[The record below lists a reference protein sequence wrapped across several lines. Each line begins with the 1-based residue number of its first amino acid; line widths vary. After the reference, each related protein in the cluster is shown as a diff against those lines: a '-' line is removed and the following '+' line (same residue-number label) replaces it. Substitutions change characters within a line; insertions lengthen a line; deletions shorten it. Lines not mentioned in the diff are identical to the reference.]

1 MTAEDHAIDGLPVA
15 CTLSWLGPP
24 PAATVHA
31 LPVCV
36 PKPRDEDRE
45 SGPCELTLGPL
56 LREVCEIQVSCSAR
70 TIEVLVAHDLSQ
82 GAAFSYRTTLR
93 GEDAGGSQS
102 QCSSENLVDT
112 NRKTYMH
119 RLQQKLSAGASVRL
133 RMLSL
138 AQKESVYIEDVK
150 TIPSSDGTL
159 AGSGGE
165 QSNADPNSVVELLK
179 NIHSGESNKDV
190 NDPRQALFRSIA
202 RGVLERHARSDPVPG
217 RPGDE
222 GGTSRTLSFE
232 SAVLSALQRQ
242 EKAIERLVKAI
253 ERIESLLL
261 EKTNDSR

>member
-1 MTAEDHAIDGLPVA
+1 MTTEDHDIGGPPVVA
-15 CTLSWLGPP
+15 STLSWLGPP

-36 PKPRDEDRE
+36 PRPRDKDRE

-56 LREVCEIQVSCSAR
+56 LREVCEIEVSCSAR
-70 TIEVLVAHDLSQ
+70 TIEVLVALSQ
-82 GAAFSYRTTLR
+82 GTAFSYSTTLR
-93 GEDAGGSQS
+93 GEEAGGSQS
-102 QCSSENLVDT
+102 QCLSGNIVDT
-112 NRKTYMH
+112 ERKTYMH
-119 RLQQKLSAGASVRL
+119 RLQQKLSAGAFIRL